1 MLTRLVAVVLA
12 EHDAECMSM
21 PPVLSPSG
29 ALPAPTADFHVDPS
43 IRSRSS
49 SPDPYMHAKLVQQ
62 RSDHSEP
69 PTPTNSSSTTLRTM
83 LRTEAARTEWSAPP
97 EQHPE
102 VRSLLRALSAGERRP
117 VQLRGRPSCERMQEV
132 DSGVRLC
139 SHDTLPPPYTAD

>member
-12 EHDAECMSM
+12 EHDAERVSM
-21 PPVLSPSG
+21 PPVLSTSG
-29 ALPAPTADFHVDPS
+29 GLSALTAEAHVNPS

-49 SPDPYMHAKLVQQ
+49 SPDPHMHPKLVQE

-69 PTPTNSSSTTLRTM
+69 TAPTNSTCTNLSTILRG
-83 LRTEAARTEWSAPP
+83 EAARIAWSAPP

-117 VQLRGRPSCERMQEV
+117 VQLRGGSSCERMQEV

-139 SHDTLPPPYTAD
+139 SQDTLPPPYTAD